1 MCVFTPAD
9 KIVLL
14 CRFLGVLHENK
25 EKVINSGF
33 IKMKNP
39 NTNTKQESK
48 TLLQILTFR
57 KNTPM
62 KKRKQYQNLVGNMS
76 KFHSLLI
83 NFEIIDQ
90 LFSCK

>member
-33 IKMKNP
+33 IK
-39 NTNTKQESK
+39 
-48 TLLQILTFR
+48 
-57 KNTPM
+57 
-62 KKRKQYQNLVGNMS
+62 
-76 KFHSLLI
+76 
-83 NFEIIDQ
+83 
-90 LFSCK
+90 